1 MKYYYPRFV
10 VGNYIEIEEI
20 HKGENKE
27 KYAVSCKWKVVGDY
41 PTFIVCERPGERD
54 KNVTI
59 RTTFSKFDLEKWLD
73 CRVVA

>member
-27 KYAVSCKWKVVGDY
+27 KYAASHKWKVVGDY
-41 PTFIVCERPGERD
+41 PTFIVCERPAERD
-54 KNVTI
+54 NGVTI
-59 RTTFSKFDLEKWLD
+59 RTTFSKFELEKSVD

>member
-20 HKGENKE
+20 NKGESKE
-27 KYAVSCKWKVVGDY
+27 KYTVSRKWKVVGDY
-41 PTFIVCERPGERD
+41 PTFIVCERQSERD
-54 KNVTI
+54 KSVTI
-59 RTTFSKFDLEKWLD
+59 RTTFSKFDLEKSVD

>member
-20 HKGENKE
+20 NKGESKE
-27 KYAVSCKWKVVGDY
+27 KYAVSRKWKVVRDY

-54 KNVTI
+54 KSVTI
-59 RTTFSKFDLEKWLD
+59 RTTFSKFELEKKKEFK
-73 CRVVA
+73 VVA

>member
-20 HKGENKE
+20 HKGESME
-27 KYAVSCKWKVVGDY
+27 KYAASHKWKVVGDY
-41 PTFIVCERPGERD
+41 PTFIVCERPAERD

-59 RTTFSKFDLEKWLD
+59 RTTFSKFDLEKRLD

>member
-1 MKYYYPRFV
+1 MKYYCPRFV

-20 HKGENKE
+20 DKCDNKE
-27 KYAVSCKWKVVGDY
+27 KYAISHKWKVVGDY

-54 KNVTI
+54 KNVAI
-59 RTTFSKFDLEKWLD
+59 RTTFSKFDLEKRLD